1 MLLGNLWNR
10 TPTTQLYDDLG
21 PGRGY
26 TPTFPLPGI
35 AEAPRRVQRPGFRI
49 ARLSRA
55 SRVTLRE
62 RDQPRAIHACGS
74 MLLGDAHK
82 RQALHISSSSGVGGR
97 RVARRPRGAKAFQD
111 PANPRAGDP
120 QERRSGS
127 AAPDCSVGL
136 LAAVSTRVTGAGET
150 APTERFR
157 QSAGRGCPASAGLLL
172 PFQTPA
178 VSTAQILPPNAVGS
192 SPEGEVS
199 RKGRRSDDLSGA
211 IMCRLPGSVRS
222 FASPSGCRS
231 SCLAT
236 GRRTSSTARRF
247 ALVPWASS
255 MHRSR
260 IRHFPMGGSYGSC

>member
-1 MLLGNLWNR
+1 MCLKSPAHARGWARATFDELRSLTRRHRGTVHLFLHAPLGGTVLLGNLWNR

-172 PFQTPA
+172 PFRSSSVGLARSSRRDCCLTPDAAVRA
-178 VSTAQILPPNAVGS
+178 VSA
-192 SPEGEVS
+192 
-199 RKGRRSDDLSGA
+199 
-211 IMCRLPGSVRS
+211 
-222 FASPSGCRS
+222 
-231 SCLAT
+231 
-236 GRRTSSTARRF
+236 RTS
-247 ALVPWASS
+247 
-255 MHRSR
+255 HRST
-260 IRHFPMGGSYGSC
+260 